1 MTSSKVAAWKQN
13 LYRKSLIT
21 EAGEISTLGK
31 ELLEALSDNR
41 PPGEVVKRVRKES
54 DDRFEIW
61 WKAYPAIDAFEHKG
75 KTFSGSRG
83 LKQKKEDCRK
93 KFNEIILEG
102 EHSAEDLIRALNRE
116 ITLKKEQSVK
126 DNENKMRYMQNSAT
140 YLNQRTYENF
150 IYPKEDIKLSSISNI
165 ASTGA
170 VDI

>member
-21 EAGEISTLGK
+21 EAGEVTILGK
-31 ELLEALSDNR
+31 ELLEALCANR

-54 DDRFEIW
+54 DDHFEMW
-61 WKAYPAIDAFEHKG
+61 WKAYPQIDAFEYQSKR
-75 KTFSGSRG
+75 FSGSRG
-83 LKQKKEDCRK
+83 LRQKKEDCRK
-93 KFNEIILEG
+93 KFNEILLEG
-102 EHSAEDLIRALNRE
+102 EHSTEDLIRALNRE

-126 DNENKMRYMQNSAT
+126 DNENKMKYMQNSST

-150 IYPKEDIKLSSISNI
+150 IYPKEDIKLSSVSNI
-165 ASTGA
+165 AYMGA